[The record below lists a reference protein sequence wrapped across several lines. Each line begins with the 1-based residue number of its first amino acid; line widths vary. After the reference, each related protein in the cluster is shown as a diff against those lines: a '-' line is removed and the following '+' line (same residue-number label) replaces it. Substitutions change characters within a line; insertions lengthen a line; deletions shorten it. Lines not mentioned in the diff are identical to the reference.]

1 MRLPSSLLLGVA
13 FMFSLASH
21 ASDAASPSNAANV
34 DDELIQQGEYLARA
48 ADCSACHRPP
58 EESGQPFSGGYVIAS
73 PMGDIIASNI
83 TPSRE
88 YGIGDYSEAQFKRA
102 LTEGIRADGAHLYPA
117 MPYTAYS
124 GLTDDDIHALYS
136 YFMHGVEA
144 VDEPTPETSLPFPFN
159 LRVSMA
165 AWNFLF
171 LDDAYTHDP
180 EQSDTLN
187 RGRYLVDTLGH
198 CSACH
203 TPRNALM
210 GENNDRYL
218 AGANVGGWYAP
229 NITSDASGIGNWS
242 VEELVQY
249 LRTGHV
255 ENKAQAGGGMAEA
268 IEHSL
273 RYLSDDDLHSM
284 AVYLKQ
290 VPPTAIGPA
299 IDVSQAP
306 REVEPVSPATLEPL
320 RNDDPQAMSDGK
332 RTDGQTLYNGACA
345 SCHQIDGQGTDDQFY
360 PSLIHN
366 TATQGA
372 NADNLIMSVLQ
383 GVHREIDDYTVAM
396 PAFGEQLNDEQIAAV
411 SNYVLSQFGNPELE
425 VDAARVTEL
434 RQGGPT
440 PLLVKAMPWL
450 MAAGVIFALFVLGLI
465 VFLIRRK
472 RR

>member
-1 MRLPSSLLLGVA
+1 MRLNASLPALGA
-13 FMFSLASH
+13 ALAASLVSLTSH
-21 ASDAASPSNAANV
+21 AAVSEA
-34 DDELIQQGEYLARA
+34 DEALIQKGEYLARA

-58 EESGQPFSGGYVIAS
+58 EETDKPFAGGYVIAS
-73 PMGDIIASNI
+73 PMGDIVASNI
-83 TPSRE
+83 TPSHE

-124 GLTDDDIHALYS
+124 GLTDDDIHALYV
-136 YFMHGVEA
+136 YFMHGVEP

-159 LRVSMA
+159 LRFSMA

-171 LDDAYTHDP
+171 LDDAYTYDP
-180 EQSDTLN
+180 EQSEALN
-187 RGRYLVDTLGH
+187 YGRYLVDTLGH
-198 CSACH
+198 CGSCH

-210 GENNDRYL
+210 GESSDRYL
-218 AGANVGGWYAP
+218 SGANVGGWYAP
-229 NITSDASGIGNWS
+229 NITSDASGIGSWS
-242 VEELVQY
+242 EDELVQY

-255 ENKAQAGGGMAEA
+255 ENRAQAGGGMAEA

-273 RYLSDDDLHSM
+273 RHLSDDDLHSM
-284 AVYLKQ
+284 AAYLKQ
-290 VPPTAIGPA
+290 VPPTATGPA

-306 REVEPVSPATLEPL
+306 HEVEPVSLATLEPL
-320 RNDDPQAMSDGK
+320 RSDDTQAMVDADSI
-332 RTDGQTLYNGACA
+332 DGQTLYNAACA
-345 SCHQIDGQGTDDQFY
+345 SCHQVDGQGTEDQFY

-366 TATQGA
+366 TATQGV

-383 GVHREIDDYTVAM
+383 GVHRETNDYTVAM
-396 PAFGEQLNDEQIAAV
+396 PAFGEQLSDEQIAAV
-411 SNYVLSQFGNPELE
+411 SNYVLSQYGNPELE

-450 MAAGVIFALFVLGLI
+450 IAAGVIFVLFVLGMI
-465 VFLIRRK
+465 TFLIRGKK
-472 RR
+472 R